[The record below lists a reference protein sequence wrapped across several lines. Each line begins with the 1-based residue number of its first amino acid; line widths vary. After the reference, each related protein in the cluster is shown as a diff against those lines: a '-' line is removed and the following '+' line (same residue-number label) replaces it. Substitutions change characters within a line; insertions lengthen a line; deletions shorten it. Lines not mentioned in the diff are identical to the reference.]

1 MRNAAGYSPQ
11 AFPHRITTGGL
22 VDCGAFHFVQFARFV
37 RCKNR
42 GAKLPGA
49 ARNEIPVRN
58 YHAVRFRCPADR
70 RAGRLKGVTGPR
82 SAPLTPT
89 RYPAP
94 SASVPDTAVW
104 SRVPHPRRAVPCPA
118 PPRPATFARSVISEP
133 HNPRLPLDGSHAA
146 GRSKRGLAFPEK
158 LPSVPSKRIN
168 RQFLRFKVC
177 GQPARLP
184 QLFLMATADIP

>member
-1 MRNAAGYSPQ
+1 MAPCMRNAAGYSPQ

-49 ARNEIPVRN
+49 ARNRIPMRN
-58 YHAVRFRCPADR
+58 YRAVRFRCARRPAR
-70 RAGRLKGVTGPR
+70 RRLKGVTGPR

-94 SASVPDTAVW
+94 LCQRAGHGGVVSSSSSTPGNSDLLFLLRFSLTVGWWSLIFPPASAP
-104 SRVPHPRRAVPCPA
+104 SRHKARAISRGSHPHP
-118 PPRPATFARSVISEP
+118 S
-133 HNPRLPLDGSHAA
+133 G
-146 GRSKRGLAFPEK
+146 G
-158 LPSVPSKRIN
+158 
-168 RQFLRFKVC
+168 
-177 GQPARLP
+177 
-184 QLFLMATADIP
+184 